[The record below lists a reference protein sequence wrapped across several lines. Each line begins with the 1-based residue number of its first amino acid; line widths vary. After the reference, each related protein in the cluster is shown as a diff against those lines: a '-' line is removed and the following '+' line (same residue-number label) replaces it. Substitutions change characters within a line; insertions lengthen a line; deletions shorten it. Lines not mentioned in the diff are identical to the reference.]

1 MKPARYST
9 IMPRIA
15 LENLKLIDIE
25 ELIRLVGK
33 NLEEIFS
40 FLVNTTYSEEIVSTC
55 GDVVEPGLLEDALFQ
70 NFAKTFNNL
79 LKNSS
84 GHIKN
89 LLMSVLHKFDALN
102 LKTMFRM
109 VQTGMDVEDIIQY
122 IIPLGTYD
130 RIKCQAILLK
140 ANTISAILGSLQ
152 EQDFGFFL
160 KEKFNFQTRFG
171 DLTPLETALDKA
183 VFKGI
188 LDEIKNLKRK
198 DKKIAT
204 NIMGIEID
212 TLNVRII
219 LKFKALMT
227 NLDNIK
233 ENLMPVALVDEST
246 LESAIK
252 EADIKSTLQRLSRS
266 VETKHQVYRNVFA
279 KLVKESDS
287 PISRLEFILEK
298 APLEMSFF
306 ELKKNMR
313 YYNIGYI
320 LSFLNLKWAEIK
332 NLICVINAM
341 ARNVDS
347 DKTLDLLFLPEN
359 Y

>member
-84 GHIKN
+84 G
-89 LLMSVLHKFDALN
+89 
-102 LKTMFRM
+102 
-109 VQTGMDVEDIIQY
+109 
-122 IIPLGTYD
+122 YD

-183 VFKGI
+183 VFEGI

-212 TLNVRII
+212 TLNVKII

-341 ARNVDS
+341 ARNV
-347 DKTLDLLFLPEN
+347 
-359 Y
+359 

>member
-15 LENLKLIDIE
+15 LENLKLIDID

-109 VQTGMDVEDIIQY
+109 VQTGMDVEDILQY

-152 EQDFGFFL
+152 EQDFGF
-160 KEKFNFQTRFG
+160 
-171 DLTPLETALDKA
+171 
-183 VFKGI
+183 
-188 LDEIKNLKRK
+188 
-198 DKKIAT
+198 
-204 NIMGIEID
+204 
-212 TLNVRII
+212 
-219 LKFKALMT
+219 
-227 NLDNIK
+227 
-233 ENLMPVALVDEST
+233 
-246 LESAIK
+246 
-252 EADIKSTLQRLSRS
+252 
-266 VETKHQVYRNVFA
+266 
-279 KLVKESDS
+279 
-287 PISRLEFILEK
+287 
-298 APLEMSFF
+298 
-306 ELKKNMR
+306 
-313 YYNIGYI
+313 
-320 LSFLNLKWAEIK
+320 
-332 NLICVINAM
+332 
-341 ARNVDS
+341 
-347 DKTLDLLFLPEN
+347 
-359 Y
+359 

>member
-15 LENLKLIDIE
+15 LESLKLIDKD
-25 ELIRLVGK
+25 ELICLVGK

-40 FLVNTTYSEEIVSTC
+40 FLVNTTYSEEIVSLC

-70 NFAKTFNNL
+70 NFAKTFDIL

-84 GHIKN
+84 GYINN
-89 LLMSVLHKFDALN
+89 LLISVLHKFDAMN

-109 VQTGMDVEDIIQY
+109 VKAGINVEDILQH

-160 KEKFNFQTRFG
+160 KQKFNFQIRFG

-188 LDEIKNLKRK
+188 LDEIKNLNRK

-204 NIMGIEID
+204 NILGIESD
-212 TLNVRII
+212 TLNVKII

-233 ENLMPVALVDEST
+233 ENLMPVALIDESI

-252 EADIKSTLQRLSRS
+252 EADIKSTLQRLSIS
-266 VETKHQVYRNVFA
+266 VKTKHQVYRNVFA

-287 PISRLEFILEK
+287 PLSRLEFILEK

-306 ELKKNMR
+306 ELKENMR

-320 LSFLNLKWAEIK
+320 LSFLNMKWAEIK
-332 NLICVINAM
+332 NLRCVINAM
-341 ARNVDS
+341 ARNVDT

>member
-1 MKPARYST
+1 MKPANYST

-15 LENLKLIDIE
+15 LESLKLINVN

-40 FLVNTTYSEEIVSTC
+40 FLVNTTYREEIVRAC
-55 GDVVEPGLLEDALFQ
+55 GDMVEPSLLEDALFQ
-70 NFAKTFNNL
+70 NYAKTFNKL

-84 GHIKN
+84 GYIN
-89 LLMSVLHKFDALN
+89 NFLISVLHKFDAVN

-109 VQTGMDVEDIIQY
+109 VQAGMDVEDILQY

-130 RIKCQAILLK
+130 RIKCQAILSK
-140 ANTISAILGSLQ
+140 ANTISAIIGSLQ
-152 EQDFGFFL
+152 DQDFGFFL

-171 DLTPLETALDKA
+171 NLTPLETALDKA

-188 LDEIKNLKRK
+188 LDEIKNLNRK

-212 TLNVRII
+212 AINVKII
-219 LKFKALMT
+219 LKFKALLT

-233 ENLMPVALVDEST
+233 ENLMPIALIDESI
-246 LESAIK
+246 LKSAIK
-252 EADIKSTLQRLSRS
+252 EVDMKSTLQRFLIS
-266 VETKHQVYRNVFA
+266 VETKHQVYRNIFA

-287 PISRLEFILEK
+287 PISRLEFILDK
-298 APLEMSFF
+298 APLEMSFY
-306 ELKKNMR
+306 ELKKNLR

-320 LSFLNLKWAEIK
+320 LAFLTLKWAEIK
-332 NLICVINAM
+332 NLRCIINAV
-341 ARNVDS
+341 ARKIDS
-347 DKTLDLLFLPEN
+347 DQTLDLLFLPDD